1 MGHNT
6 MIPQRRKN
14 PDLSNVRTRSDGSR
28 YVDISDLLS
37 SKKVKDQI
45 KAIERTRAK
54 KAANDE

>member
-6 MIPQRRKN
+6 MIPQRRKK
-14 PDLSNVRTRSDGSR
+14 PDLSNIRTRSDGSR

-45 KAIERTRAK
+45 KAIENTRAN

>member
-1 MGHNT
+1 

-14 PDLSNVRTRSDGSR
+14 PNLSNIRFRPDGSR

-45 KAIERTRAK
+45 KAIENTRAN

>member
-6 MIPQRRKN
+6 MIPERRKN
-14 PDLSNVRTRSDGSR
+14 PNLSNIRFRPDGSR
-28 YVDISDLLS
+28 YVDISDLLE

-45 KAIERTRAK
+45 KAIENTRTN